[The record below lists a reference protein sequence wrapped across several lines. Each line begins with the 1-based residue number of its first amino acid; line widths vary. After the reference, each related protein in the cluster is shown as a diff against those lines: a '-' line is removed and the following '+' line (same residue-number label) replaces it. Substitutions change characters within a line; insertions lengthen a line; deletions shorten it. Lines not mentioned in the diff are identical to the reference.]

1 MMQRLTLLREANRQ
15 DAKVA
20 KSRTDFNQFSL
31 LAPWRFTAPDR
42 RPFRRVLALVLTL
55 RCLCLTAML
64 FVTGC
69 SMVPTYQRPA
79 TTLPVGFKEAPGWR
93 PAAPADGQA
102 REKWWTWL
110 RDGELDALQARVL
123 ISNQNLAAATAAYDQ
138 ARAVV
143 QEQRSAL
150 FPSVDLQASAT
161 RAGSFAK
168 GTTVVP
174 GAVVTGGAS
183 GGVSSNGAANASRRY
198 SASVGAS
205 WEVDVFGRLRASA
218 AQAGAL
224 AEASAADLA
233 NAALAARGE
242 LALDYVQLRA
252 IDAQADILEAAIT
265 GYERALQIA
274 NNRYAAG
281 VVGRVDVLQAETQLY
296 NARADA
302 ADLGRQRAALEHA
315 IAVLVGENP
324 SLFTLGKTDWSP
336 QIPEVPIVLPS
347 ALLERR
353 PDIASAERRVA
364 AANAAVGIERSAYFP
379 TLNLTGSAGFSSSS
393 LSSLFDV
400 ASSVWSLGATGLMTL
415 LDFGGRAA
423 RVAQARAAYE
433 QTVAEYRQ
441 TVLVAFQQTEDQ
453 LAAVRVL
460 EQVEK
465 ERAAATSAANQAE
478 QITLNQYAA
487 GVVSYSDVILAQAT
501 ALSARQASV
510 TTTLNRQTAAIA
522 LIQAIGGYWDGNV
535 SHTTAGGSDVPEGRS
550 AAISSP

>member
-1 MMQRLTLLREANRQ
+1 MIRSLTLC
-15 DAKVA
+15 
-20 KSRTDFNQFSL
+20 
-31 LAPWRFTAPDR
+31 
-42 RPFRRVLALVLTL
+42 
-55 RCLCLTAML
+55 CLCLSVSVLVA
-64 FVTGC
+64 GC
-69 SMVPTYQRPA
+69 SPVPTYQRPA
-79 TTLPVGFKEAPGWR
+79 TTLPEGFKEEPGWR
-93 PAAPADGQA
+93 PASPADGQA
-102 REKWWTWL
+102 RAEWWTWL
-110 RDGELDALQARVL
+110 GDSELDALQARVL
-123 ISNQNLAAATAAYDQ
+123 VSNQNLAAATAAYDQ

-143 QEQRSAL
+143 REQRSAL
-150 FPSVDLQASAT
+150 FPSVDLQASASHT
-161 RAGSFAK
+161 GSF
-168 GTTVVP
+168 GNGGP
-174 GAVVTGGAS
+174 GLSNGAAGGAS
-183 GGVSSNGAANASRRY
+183 GTGTAGAGRRY

-205 WEVDVFGRLRASA
+205 WEVDVFGRLRASVS
-218 AQAGAL
+218 QAGAL
-224 AEASAADLA
+224 AQASAADLA

-252 IDAQADILEAAIT
+252 IDAQTDILAAAIA
-265 GYERALQIA
+265 GYERALQIT

-281 VVGRVDVLQAETQLY
+281 VVGRVDILQAETQLR

-324 SLFTLGKTDWSP
+324 SSFALSKAEWAP
-336 QIPEVPIVLPS
+336 QIPDVPAVLPS

-364 AANAAVGIERSAYFP
+364 AANAALGIERAAYFP
-379 TLNLTGSAGFSSSS
+379 TLNLSGSAGFGASS
-393 LSSLFDV
+393 LASLFDV

-415 LDFGGRAA
+415 LDFGGRSA

-453 LAAVRVL
+453 LAAVRIL
-460 EQVEK
+460 EQVEQ

-522 LIQAIGGYWDGNV
+522 LIQAIGGYWDGNLDEAV
-535 SHTTAGGSDVPEGRS
+535 ASGSRVAENRGAFGSRSRPS
-550 AAISSP
+550 AAIFPH